1 MQLNSTVKQI
11 LIWVFMI
18 ACLICLWQF
27 VVKGAG
33 MGQDRAVSLTQFLN
47 DADQG
52 KISDVVVNG
61 SEVTGHYRDDKNQFH
76 TTIPTGYQDMYK
88 TLREHGVNVNVKDPN
103 ANFW

>member
-33 MGQDRAVSLTQFLN
+33 VGQDHAVSLTQFLN

-52 KISDVVVNG
+52 KISDVVVNN
-61 SEVTGHYRDDKNQFH
+61 YRGNWA
-76 TTIPTGYQDMYK
+76 
-88 TLREHGVNVNVKDPN
+88 LSRR
-103 ANFW
+103 